1 MNQVLEIDE
10 ESCCA
15 LIEPGVTFFGLYE
28 AVQKKG
34 AKLWVDVPD
43 LGIQLSQ
50 DSSNRIIGGGS
61 VIGNTVDRGVGYT
74 PYGDHFGMHCGF
86 EIVLANGEVMR
97 TGMGAMPG
105 SNTWQLF
112 PYGFGPYADGLF
124 TQSNYGI
131 VTKMVCARISRPS
144 HM

>member
-1 MNQVLEIDE
+1 MRIHVLVSLNQVLLSLDCTKLFK
-10 ESCCA
+10 SKA
-15 LIEPGVTFFGLYE
+15 PNSGLMFLILVCR
-28 AVQKKG
+28 
-34 AKLWVDVPD
+34 
-43 LGIQLSQ
+43 
-50 DSSNRIIGGGS
+50 SSNKLTIGGGS

-86 EIVLANGEVMR
+86 EIVLPNGEVMR

-124 TQSNYGI
+124 TQSNFGI
-131 VTKMVCARISRPS
+131 VTKMVLPWKDKSDIRDCG
-144 HM
+144 